1 MAKGKLQKENNEIN
15 GTRVEGMDQLKF
27 NETHGNLIKEVNPS
41 LYSQIRQILLDAQ
54 NTVARAINLVMVQA
68 YFEIGRLIIEEEQ
81 HGEARAGYGEEIL
94 ETLSRR
100 LKIEFGKGF
109 SVRNLRNMRTF
120 YVTFKN
126 RQTLSAKLSWSHYI
140 LLMRLDNEHARNFYL
155 KESETE
161 NWSVRELDRQINSLL
176 FERLSLSRDKAQ
188 VKVLAEQGQVLESPR
203 DLVKDPYVLE
213 FLGLQEHAAYTE
225 KELETALIDNLQS
238 FILELGKGF
247 TFVARQK
254 RITLD
259 AEHFYI
265 DLVFYNRLL
274 HCFVLIDLKIGKLMH
289 QDLGQLQMYVNY
301 YDREVKTKDEERT
314 IGVVLCHDK
323 KETIARYTLPE
334 NNTQIFASKY
344 KLYLPT
350 EDELIR
356 EVDEVAKR
364 IEGVE

>member
-1 MAKGKLQKENNEIN
+1 M
-15 GTRVEGMDQLKF
+15 
-27 NETHGNLIKEVNPS
+27 
-41 LYSQIRQILLDAQ
+41 
-54 NTVARAINLVMVQA
+54 
-68 YFEIGRLIIEEEQ
+68 
-81 HGEARAGYGEEIL
+81 
-94 ETLSRR
+94 
-100 LKIEFGKGF
+100 
-109 SVRNLRNMRTF
+109 
-120 YVTFKN
+120 
-126 RQTLSAKLSWSHYI
+126 
-140 LLMRLDNEHARNFYL
+140 
-155 KESETE
+155 
-161 NWSVRELDRQINSLL
+161 RELDRQINSLF
-176 FERLSLSRDKAQ
+176 FERLALSRNEAQ
-188 VKVLAEQGQVLESPR
+188 VKALAEEGHVLESPR

-213 FLGLQEHAAYTE
+213 FLGLQEHTAYTE

-265 DLVFYNRLL
+265 GLVFYNRLL
-274 HCFVLIDLKIGKLMH
+274 HCFILIDLKIGKLMH

-301 YDREVKTKDEERT
+301 YDREIKTKDEERT
-314 IGVVLCHDK
+314 IGIVLCHDK

>member
-1 MAKGKLQKENNEIN
+1 MAKGKLQKESEIN
-15 GTRVEGMDQLKF
+15 SMEVEGMGQPKLS
-27 NETHGNLIKEVNPS
+27 ETAGRMTKEANSS

-54 NTVARAINLVMVQA
+54 NTVARAVNLVMVQA
-68 YFEIGRLIIEEEQ
+68 YFEIGRLIVEEEQ
-81 HGEARAGYGEEIL
+81 HGETRARYGEETL
-94 ETLSRR
+94 AALSRR
-100 LKIEFGKGF
+100 LKAEFGDGF

-126 RQTLSAKLSWSHYI
+126 RQTLSAKLSWSHYL
-140 LLMRLDNEHARNFYL
+140 LLMRLDDEQARNFYL
-155 KESETE
+155 KEAEAE
-161 NWSVRELDRQINSLL
+161 NWSVRELERQINSLL
-176 FERLSLSRDKAQ
+176 FERLALSRDKAQ
-188 VKVLAEQGQVLESPR
+188 VKALSEKGHILESPR

-213 FLGLQEHAAYTE
+213 FLGLQEQATYTE

-247 TFVARQK
+247 TFVSRQN
-254 RITLD
+254 RITLE

-274 HCFVLIDLKIGKLMH
+274 HCFVLIDLKIGKLTH
-289 QDLGQLQMYVNY
+289 QDLGQMQMYVNY
-301 YDREVKTKDEERT
+301 YDREVRAKDEERT
-314 IGVVLCHDK
+314 IGIILCHDK
-323 KETIARYTLPE
+323 RETIARYTLPE

-364 IEGVE
+364 LEVW

>member
-1 MAKGKLQKENNEIN
+1 LAKGKLQKESSM
-15 GTRVEGMDQLKF
+15 GVERKGQHKLS
-27 NETHGNLIKEVNPS
+27 ETAKRMTKEANSS
-41 LYSQIRQILLDAQ
+41 LYNQIRQILLDAQ
-54 NTVARAINLVMVQA
+54 NTVARTINLVMVQA
-68 YFEIGRLIIEEEQ
+68 YFEIGRLIVEEEQ
-81 HGEARAGYGEEIL
+81 HGETRAGYGEETL
-94 ETLSRR
+94 VTLSRR
-100 LKIEFGKGF
+100 LRAEFGRGY

-140 LLMRLDNEHARNFYL
+140 LLMRLDDEHARNFYL
-155 KESETE
+155 KESEAE

-176 FERLSLSRDKAQ
+176 FERLALSRDKAE
-188 VKVLAEQGQVLESPR
+188 VKALAEKGHILESPR

-213 FLGLQEHAAYTE
+213 FLGLQEQVVYTE

-238 FILELGKGF
+238 FLLELGKGF
-247 TFVARQK
+247 SFVSRQK

-274 HCFVLIDLKIGKLMH
+274 HCFVLIDLKIGKLTH
-289 QDLGQLQMYVNY
+289 QDLGQMQMYVNY
-301 YDREVKTKDEERT
+301 YDREVRGKDEERT
-314 IGVVLCHDK
+314 IGIILCHDK

-356 EVDEVAKR
+356 EVDQVAKR
-364 IEGVE
+364 LEGME